1 MSDSNFF
8 NNALDS
14 LYKAAKVSANFIE
27 TALTSKDTD
36 FSPADKERLKVALSV
51 LEIAWSYE
59 HKEDSETSEY
69 DDINYEV

>member
-1 MSDSNFF
+1 MPDSDFF

-14 LYKAAKVSANFIE
+14 LYKAAKTSANFIE
-27 TALTSKDTD
+27 TALTSKETD

-59 HKEDSETSEY
+59 QKEDLETDEY
-69 DDINYEV
+69 DNTSY